1 MPPRAC
7 DEYLLSPAPP
17 HTHLD
22 LHQVR
27 LLLVDRQLLDLRVRH
42 DADSAA
48 VLLQLLQLGLDAL
61 LAVRVLLGVLGEALL
76 LGLGP

>member
-1 MPPRAC
+1 M
-7 DEYLLSPAPP
+7 
-17 HTHLD
+17 
-22 LHQVR
+22 R